1 MTPHNDNMEDQ
12 TRAVDTSHGS
22 SSDSSSRTAT
32 PDLARQPTA
41 VVMDDA
47 DTREIQRVA
56 TAVSRR
62 RSRTIAD
69 PLDPALDP
77 SSDTFDVMQW
87 AQKFL
92 GEMKAKGA
100 AHDLGVAFRDLDV
113 FGSGSALQLQDSVTS
128 VLTAPLRIGEMFKS
142 GKQQRKQILHGF
154 NGVLRSGE
162 LLAVLGRPGSGCSTF
177 LKTICG
183 ELYGLELGDKPN
195 AIHYDG
201 ISQKRMKKE
210 FRGEVIYNQ
219 EVSLPCWIPEFWL
232 TIPGG
237 QAFPPSPSRPDA
249 RVCRLLPNA
258 LGPDS

>member
-1 MTPHNDNMEDQ
+1 MEDQ

-92 GEMKAKGA
+92 GEMKDKGA
-100 AHDLGVAFRDLDV
+100 AHELGVAFRDLDV

-154 NGVLRSGE
+154 NGVMRSGE

-201 ISQKRMKKE
+201 ISQQRMKKE

-219 EVSLPCWIPEFWL
+219 EVSLPSSLPGFLL

-237 QAFPPSPSRPDA
+237 QALPPSASRPDA

-258 LGPDS
+258 LGSDQRHDPE